1 IQPSQWLQGRG
12 DRGRLRGQGG
22 SRGARRVAVTPRRE
36 SAESACAGRM
46 NEGELM
52 RSLHEWGTT
61 CVVVASWRASERAGE
76 RCAASSRGGGG
87 GPCAG
92 CMNEGE
98 LMRSLHE
105 WRGRFSCTFHPRAAA
120 AG

>member
-1 IQPSQWLQGRG
+1 GG
-12 DRGRLRGQGG
+12 GGGRGRLRGQGG
-22 SRGARRVAVTPRRE
+22 SGGARRVAVTPRRE

-61 CVVVASWRASERAGE
+61 CVVAASLRASARAGE
-76 RCAASSRGGGG
+76 RCAASARGRRG

-92 CMNEGE
+92 GGNVGA
-98 LMRSLHE
+98 LVRSLHD
-105 WRGRFSCTFHPRAAA
+105 GRA
-120 AG
+120 